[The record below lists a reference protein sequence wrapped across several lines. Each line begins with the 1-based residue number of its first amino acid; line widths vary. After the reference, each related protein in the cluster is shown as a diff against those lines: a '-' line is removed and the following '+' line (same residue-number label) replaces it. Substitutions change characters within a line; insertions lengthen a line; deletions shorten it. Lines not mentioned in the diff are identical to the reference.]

1 MQMCWSLQ
9 PVCIP
14 GAEVMMNGWSIFSVE
29 EKQL

>member
-1 MQMCWSLQ
+1 MQKCWNMQLF
-9 PVCIP
+9 CIL